1 MTQPTSESSPEPTGI
16 EAEYASPAQESIY
29 GGRAEPAAEPQP
41 EWTTAVNQWGI
52 AWDFHQYGIG
62 ACFGLVGMLALV
74 SFVRML
80 ITNKGTR
87 QKKVSLVVLSQIILF
102 GFSRCIFLC
111 VDAYHSKKHIHIT
124 VLNLIW
130 GLGQPSLVTAF
141 MLIFLVLRNAL
152 TLKARF
158 QTWYTTRNIA
168 LVTVPYFTFV
178 FASEVVVSLMPS
190 YKALIFAC
198 QMINTLLYLSL
209 ACFYVFISFLIWKKL
224 RLVRN
229 GLSNTRTRG
238 QQTLSILKRCVGAFV
253 GGFSI
258 AVMHVY
264 SMTGVY
270 SVFSDVQHVAVW
282 PWFAFNTSLRCLEL
296 GMSVLLYTMGTEN
309 NAKRPRKIDVAPLTL
324 IQSK

>member
-1 MTQPTSESSPEPTGI
+1 MTQSSSESSLETTGI
-16 EAEYASPAQESIY
+16 EAEYSSPEQESIN
-29 GGRAEPAAEPQP
+29 GDRAEPAAEPQP

-62 ACFGLVGMLALV
+62 ACFGLAGMLALV
-74 SFVRML
+74 AFLRML
-80 ITNKGTR
+80 ITNKETR
-87 QKKVSLVVLSQIILF
+87 QKKVSLVVLSQITIF

-190 YKALIFAC
+190 YKAFIFAC
-198 QMINTLLYLSL
+198 QIINTLLYLSL

-229 GLSNTRTRG
+229 RLSKTRTRG
-238 QQTLSILKRCVGAFV
+238 QKTLSILKRCVGAFF

-258 AVMHVY
+258 AIMHVY

-282 PWFAFNTSLRCLEL
+282 SWFAFNTSLRCLEI
-296 GMSVLLYTMGTEN
+296 GMCVLLYTMGTEN
-309 NAKRPRKIDVAPLTL
+309 TEKRPRKIDVAPLTL

>member
-1 MTQPTSESSPEPTGI
+1 MTQSSSESSPETTGI
-16 EAEYASPAQESIY
+16 EAEYSSPEQGSIN

-62 ACFGLVGMLALV
+62 ACFGLAGMLALV
-74 SFVRML
+74 AFLRML
-80 ITNKGTR
+80 ITNKETR
-87 QKKVSLVVLSQIILF
+87 QKKVSLVVLSQITLC
-102 GFSRCIFLC
+102 GFSRCIFLS

-168 LVTVPYFTFV
+168 LVTVPYFTVV

-190 YKALIFAC
+190 YKAFIFAC
-198 QMINTLLYLSL
+198 QIINTLLYLSL

-229 GLSNTRTRG
+229 GLSKTRTRG
-238 QQTLSILKRCVGAFV
+238 QKTLSILKRCVGAFF

-258 AVMHVY
+258 AIMHVY

-282 PWFAFNTSLRCLEL
+282 PWFAFNTSLRCLEI
-296 GMSVLLYTMGTEN
+296 GMCVLLYTMGTEN
-309 NAKRPRKIDVAPLTL
+309 TEKRPRKIDVAPLTL

>member
-1 MTQPTSESSPEPTGI
+1 MTQSSSESSPETTGI
-16 EAEYASPAQESIY
+16 EAEYSSPEQESIN

-62 ACFGLVGMLALV
+62 ACFGLAGMLALV
-74 SFVRML
+74 AFLRML
-80 ITNKGTR
+80 ITNKETR
-87 QKKVSLVVLSQIILF
+87 QKKVSLVVLSQITLF
-102 GFSRCIFLC
+102 GFSRCIFLS

-190 YKALIFAC
+190 YKAFIFAC
-198 QMINTLLYLSL
+198 QIINTLLYLSL

-229 GLSNTRTRG
+229 GLSKTRTRG
-238 QQTLSILKRCVGAFV
+238 QKTLSILKRCMGAFF

-258 AVMHVY
+258 AIMHVY

-282 PWFAFNTSLRCLEL
+282 PWFAFNTSLRCLEI
-296 GMSVLLYTMGTEN
+296 GMCVLLYTMGTEN
-309 NAKRPRKIDVAPLTL
+309 TEKRPRKIDVVPLTL

>member
-1 MTQPTSESSPEPTGI
+1 MTQSSSESSPETTGI
-16 EAEYASPAQESIY
+16 EAEYSSPEQESIN

-62 ACFGLVGMLALV
+62 ACFGLAGMLALIA
-74 SFVRML
+74 FLRML
-80 ITNKGTR
+80 ITNKETR
-87 QKKVSLVVLSQIILF
+87 QKKVSLVVLSQITLC

-198 QMINTLLYLSL
+198 QIINTLLYLSL

-229 GLSNTRTRG
+229 CLSKTRTRG
-238 QQTLSILKRCVGAFV
+238 QKTLSILKRCVGAFF

-258 AVMHVY
+258 AIMHVY

-282 PWFAFNTSLRCLEL
+282 PWFAFNTSLRCLEI
-296 GMSVLLYTMGTEN
+296 GMCVLLYTMGTEN
-309 NAKRPRKIDVAPLTL
+309 NEKRSRKIDVAPLTL